1 VEALEIKHEL
11 NDPFH
16 MPSME
21 EVVGQITGKTM
32 YRRNATEAFQ
42 DFNREAVS
50 KILNQ
55 LSQDGASEVAV
66 HMLCPKCENPV
77 ETGLARIE
85 EESERDFKRTSQKYQ
100 LGRKFRRFLDS
111 KTDEVSLERIKDYK
125 PFAYHHKCV
134 NALKASCALQ
144 ALAAITFL
152 QRTNGGASIE
162 NIQDAI
168 KDLHPSWG
176 AEIIRLIDEKLD
188 EVTFPSDVG
197 DSEITAEVISA
208 LIKIAKG
215 FHNNLAPWITN
226 IFTSQLRYA
235 PNKGWIF
242 EGKDE
247 ASPFPKN
254 RTFDRRHKANTRTVT
269 DTEIIVGEE
278 HETERSA
285 VA

>member
-1 VEALEIKHEL
+1 
-11 NDPFH
+11 
-16 MPSME
+16 M
-21 EVVGQITGKTM
+21 
-32 YRRNATEAFQ
+32 
-42 DFNREAVS
+42 
-50 KILNQ
+50 
-55 LSQDGASEVAV
+55 
-66 HMLCPKCENPV
+66 
-77 ETGLARIE
+77 
-85 EESERDFKRTSQKYQ
+85 
-100 LGRKFRRFLDS
+100 
-111 KTDEVSLERIKDYK
+111 
-125 PFAYHHKCV
+125 
-134 NALKASCALQ
+134 
-144 ALAAITFL
+144 
-152 QRTNGGASIE
+152 
-162 NIQDAI
+162 
-168 KDLHPSWG
+168 
-176 AEIIRLIDEKLD
+176 
-188 EVTFPSDVG
+188 G